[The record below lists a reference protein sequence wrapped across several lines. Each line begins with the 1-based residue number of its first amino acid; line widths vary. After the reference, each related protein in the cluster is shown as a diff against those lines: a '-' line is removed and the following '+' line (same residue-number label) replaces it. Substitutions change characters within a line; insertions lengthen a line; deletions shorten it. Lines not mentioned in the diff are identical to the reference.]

1 MLTFLTLLVLVLFLL
16 VGVLGWLVYTLHA
29 KLQKMEKNQAI
40 MLEWFDSISKNEETL
55 QDDIKKLFY
64 EFKAIGK
71 EIGQKI
77 RVAPKAEVPVRPR

>member
-1 MLTFLTLLVLVLFLL
+1 MITFLTLLIVGLFVI
-16 VGVLGWLVYTLHA
+16 VGGLGWLVYTLHS
-29 KLQKMEKNQAI
+29 KIQKIEKNQAI

-77 RVAPKAEVPVRPR
+77 RVAPKTEVPVRPR